1 VDEALSGV
9 IAKLPL
15 TPGVYRFRDV
25 AGRVLYVGRATVL
38 RRRVASYWSDLRDRR
53 HLAPMVA
60 QVSGVEAVSC
70 DSAHEAAW
78 LERNLL
84 TTWLP
89 PWNRTAGGQ
98 EHPVY
103 IRMNSSQDRPGMSVA
118 HVLAGPG
125 APGALGG
132 RGTAVYFGPYLG
144 GGQVRRAVKGLGRV
158 LPLAYT
164 GAGLRGTRLD
174 IARARGFAGADR
186 DRCAATITAV
196 LRRHPKAVRDVI
208 AGLEELRDR
217 ASAKL
222 AFELAGE
229 IDRERRAVKWVTSPQ
244 RASSMDDADFTAS
257 GWAGGILTSFTARR
271 GRVCEWAQSRCP
283 RADAAA
289 QLVSTPPSWADFAQR
304 NAQLAAA
311 LSACEGGHIGEY
323 PAGYRVG
330 ELL

>member
-1 VDEALSGV
+1 
-9 IAKLPL
+9 
-15 TPGVYRFRDV
+15 
-25 AGRVLYVGRATVL
+25 LYVGRATVL
-38 RRRVASYWSDLRDRR
+38 RRRVASYWSDLRDRG

-60 QVSGVEAVSC
+60 QVSDIEAVSC
-70 DSAHEAAW
+70 DSVHEAAW

-84 TTWLP
+84 TTSLP
-89 PWNRTAGGQ
+89 RWNRTAGGQ

-103 IRMNSSQDRPGMSVA
+103 IRMSSSKERPGLSVA
-118 HVLAGPG
+118 HVLA
-125 APGALGG
+125 AP
-132 RGTAVYFGPYLG
+132 GTAVYFGPYLG

-186 DRCAATITAV
+186 DSCAATITAV

-217 ASAKL
+217 AAAKL

-229 IDRERRAVKWVTSPQ
+229 IDRECHALKWVTSPQ
-244 RASSMDDADFTAS
+244 RASSMDDSDFTAS

-289 QLVSTPPSWADFAQR
+289 QLVSTPPSWADFVQR

-311 LSACEGGHIGEY
+311 LSGGSGGHIGEY
-323 PAGYRVG
+323 PAGYWVG